1 MFVLSASLSSESSD
15 GNKLTYR
22 TGDDSDALI
31 IGPLDNHKEWVY
43 GHAMAT
49 GPSRTMERFAVGIG
63 TRESGN
69 RAFSLSLDGSLLV
82 RAPPWITLFASRS
95 SHRTTSTMQ
104 RHRSLFLS
112 PVNTWHLLA
121 KLDGIYGLVNYIH
134 DICEQFFWMQFAHY
148 NSRNLRL
155 LWT

>member
-31 IGPLDNHKEWVY
+31 IGLLDNHKEWVY
-43 GHAMAT
+43 AMAT

-69 RAFSLSLDGSLLV
+69 RTFSLSLDGWILASASPDHIV
-82 RAPPWITLFASRS
+82 RFWIIP
-95 SHRTTSTMQ
+95 SHNIYNTMQ

-112 PVNTWHLLA
+112 PLNTWHLLS
-121 KLDGIYGLVNYIH
+121 KSDGIYGLVNYIH
-134 DICEQFFWMQFAHY
+134 DICEQFFWTRFAHY

-155 LWT
+155 LKT